1 MNYTME
7 LTFGIGVRLRDCE
20 KTVCALIYL
29 KVFPL
34 WYSCGLTLFE
44 RIPAVVINVFI
55 FVAFSSLVFCL
66 RNAYHIHVGGFLGPF
81 FFNHKQVKISANKEQ
96 WFLLVLRSSES

>member
-7 LTFGIGVRLRDCE
+7 LTFGIGARLRDCE

-29 KVFPL
+29 KVFPAL

-55 FVAFSSLVFCL
+55 FVAFLYTLF
-66 RNAYHIHVGGFLGPF
+66 
-81 FFNHKQVKISANKEQ
+81 E
-96 WFLLVLRSSES
+96 